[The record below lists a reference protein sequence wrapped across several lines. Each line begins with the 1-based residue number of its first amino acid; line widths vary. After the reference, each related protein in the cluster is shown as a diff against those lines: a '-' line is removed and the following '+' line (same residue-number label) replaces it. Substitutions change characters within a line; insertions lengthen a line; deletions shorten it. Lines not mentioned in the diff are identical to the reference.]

1 MFSSCH
7 GDALVELGFV
17 FLKPEV
23 GSTLVSFVLP
33 RPGLVGRKNV
43 VVVVSVGALVAVV
56 GVDAVVKDRKLP
68 TFLPKDLRPRPIFCL
83 SFCLKSSFRLG
94 FFVRVTGGPLAV
106 VTEDTEIVGVGVTS
120 LSVTEVDFFVVVVV
134 VVVVVVDNESIVLE
148 VTELKTDKST
158 SRLGFDFDLY
168 DLNDKKVGLKGPL
181 NLKGSSSPSFSPLR
195 EGDVFITG
203 PVFLRPLSLKRVLG
217 VLTVGMKPTV
227 DFCWGVEVELFV
239 VLVEAA
245 VVVEGVSDSVVSVV
259 SGSEL
264 SRSRADSVVSV
275 SSFVVES
282 A

>member
-1 MFSSCH
+1 M
-7 GDALVELGFV
+7 
-17 FLKPEV
+17 
-23 GSTLVSFVLP
+23 SFVLP
-33 RPGLVGRKNV
+33 RPGLVGRKKV
-43 VVVVSVGALVAVV
+43 VVVVSVGALVVAVV

-120 LSVTEVDFFVVVVV
+120 LSVTEVDFFVVGVVV

-195 EGDVFITG
+195 EGDVFTTG
-203 PVFLRPLSLKRVLG
+203 PGFLRPLSLKRVLG